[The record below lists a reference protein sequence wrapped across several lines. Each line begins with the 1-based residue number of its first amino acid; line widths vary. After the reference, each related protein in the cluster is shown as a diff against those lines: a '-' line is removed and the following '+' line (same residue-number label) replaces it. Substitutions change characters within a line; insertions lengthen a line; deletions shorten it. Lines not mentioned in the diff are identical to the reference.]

1 MSREVWR
8 SPNEWVLMELES
20 GALVLSVNCG
30 TSVGFQTNHE
40 LSPNER
46 WIYLDILAS
55 KIVNHPW
62 AFATE
67 GIEVPP
73 IDFTSRGTAEVL
85 IPPGR

>member
-1 MSREVWR
+1 
-8 SPNEWVLMELES
+8 MELES
-20 GALVLSVNCG
+20 DALVLSVNCG

-46 WIYLDILAS
+46 NEYMAAGWIYLDILAS

-73 IDFTSRGTAEVL
+73 IDFTSRGTTEVL